1 MNTTLNG
8 ASIDACQAG
17 QSRYWEGHSM
27 RWSFFVVLCLA
38 GRSLFAT
45 EAAETIDVAIQDVNV
60 KSSLENWQGLS
71 DYLQSQHQL
80 KLTLHIE
87 SQSEKLGSMVREGR
101 IDLLMDTLMP
111 QLAVNEGFRL
121 EPGFIAWK
129 SGVKEYDG
137 CLVTRRDQTFSVQD
151 LPGKIIGFEDSLS
164 TASFA
169 LPLSSII
176 TKGQSI
182 EKLRLADLTRIKRQN
197 KLKSEKEAL
206 ITMPRDPG
214 TIHYLFT
221 GTDET
226 SIHWLKRGFLDAAGM
241 SCKTARKDESLRILS
256 QSVRVPRAVVALRKD
271 LDPDTKRKL
280 AMAFDSIQEGHPA
293 LEKLGKVTRISR
305 MTDEETAALNELT
318 PILRTILAKVRSDQ
332 KLLEGAK

>member
-1 MNTTLNG
+1 
-8 ASIDACQAG
+8 
-17 QSRYWEGHSM
+17 M

-38 GRSLFAT
+38 GRSLFAV
-45 EAAETIDVAIQDVNV
+45 EAPGNLDVAIQDVNV

-87 SQSEKLGSMVREGR
+87 SQSEKLRSMIQEGK

-111 QLAVNEGFRL
+111 QFALNEGFRL

-137 CLVTRRDQTFSVQD
+137 CLVTRRDQNFTVHD
-151 LPGKIIGFEDSLS
+151 LPGKIVGFEDPLS

-169 LPLSSII
+169 LPLSSIVA
-176 TKGQSI
+176 KGQSI
-182 EKLRLADLTRIKRQN
+182 EKLHFADLSRIKRQ
-197 KLKSEKEAL
+197 KKMKSEKQVL

-214 TIHYLFT
+214 TIHYVFT

-241 SCKTARKDESLRILS
+241 SCKTARKDEGLRILS
-256 QSVRVPRAVVALRKD
+256 QSPKVPRAIVSLRKD
-271 LDPDTKRKL
+271 LDPDIKNKL
-280 AMAFDSIQEGHPA
+280 VMAFESIQEGHPA

-305 MTDEETAALNELT
+305 MTEDETAALNELT
-318 PILRTILAKVRSDQ
+318 PILRTILAKVRNDQ
-332 KLLEGAK
+332 KLLEEGAK